1 MDWILQSMNEITGGG
16 LWAFCIVLV
25 RVIAIITVALIALR
39 LARRASV
46 ALEHVAPG
54 RHINGED
61 AKRIETMAQVIRYG
75 VTVIVTLVAGMLILS
90 EFGISIAPIL
100 GAAGVAGIALGFGSQ
115 SLIKDYFTGFC
126 ILLENQIRQGDVVEA
141 GGKSGRVE
149 RITLRHLQLRDYEG
163 NVHYVPNGLITTVT
177 NLSRDYAYARVDVDI
192 AGTECV
198 DRAFEVMRKVSDSLR
213 ATDAFAE
220 RILADIEI
228 AGIERWDDSGVTL
241 RARIKVVPLEQWSVR
256 REFIRQLKVAFE
268 IGDIAVPNSRLT
280 LYQGIAPERSA
291 HSSRVSGI
299 IAGEPAAA

>member
-1 MDWILQSMNEITGGG
+1 MDWILQSMNEITGGTS
-16 LWAFCIVLV
+16 WAVCIVVV
-25 RVIAIITVALIALR
+25 RVIAIIVVALIALR

-141 GGKSGRVE
+141 GGKSGRW
-149 RITLRHLQLRDYEG
+149 R
-163 NVHYVPNGLITTVT
+163 
-177 NLSRDYAYARVDVDI
+177 SR
-192 AGTECV
+192 T
-198 DRAFEVMRKVSDSLR
+198 M
-213 ATDAFAE
+213 
-220 RILADIEI
+220 
-228 AGIERWDDSGVTL
+228 
-241 RARIKVVPLEQWSVR
+241 
-256 REFIRQLKVAFE
+256 
-268 IGDIAVPNSRLT
+268 
-280 LYQGIAPERSA
+280 
-291 HSSRVSGI
+291 
-299 IAGEPAAA
+299 